1 MDQAETLPM
10 GDVFSDPIEG
20 EGTDADFVE
29 GGEEEAEKEEDEEV
43 DLVES
48 HEVCEDDQMNESQDA
63 CEDDQMDDL
72 HNAPST
78 HGQTTAVPEKQVTT
92 KAEKPPA
99 QPDEH
104 PEIESDGEGKVE
116 ERTKGTN
123 MDCKNHV

>member
-1 MDQAETLPM
+1 M
-10 GDVFSDPIEG
+10 GDVFSDPI
-20 EGTDADFVE
+20 GTDADFVE

-48 HEVCEDDQMNESQDA
+48 QDA

-72 HNAPST
+72 HDAPST

-123 MDCKNHV
+123 KDCKNHV